1 MAFSLQRSTL
11 VPSQRSTSSKS
22 SRRRTA
28 DSENDFEYETSLTIE
43 LEVGHIWDNLTTAK
57 EDVKAWILD
66 RGESYKVYRSNKS
79 RMVIECLQ
87 KEICK
92 FYIRVSVSKK
102 PGGKCSLVTYVPHTC
117 PPITHQDFSERNS
130 KWYIARNQARSI
142 IQSRRIK
149 PKDIIDNEAVSVIGM
164 VWSDLVLVWSRPP
177 RLGLV

>member
-28 DSENDFEYETSLTIE
+28 DSDNDFEYETSLVIE

-79 RMVIECLQ
+79 RMILECPK
-87 KEICK
+87 KEICN
-92 FYIRVSVSKK
+92 FYVRISVSKK
-102 PGGKCSLVTYVPHTC
+102 LSGSKCSLVTYVPHAC
-117 PPITHQDFSERNS
+117 PPITHQNFSERNS
-130 KWYIARNQARSI
+130 KWYIARNHGRSI
-142 IQSRRIK
+142 MRNRRIK
-149 PKDIIDNEAVSVIGM
+149 TKDVTDNEAVEE
-164 VWSDLVLVWSRPP
+164 
-177 RLGLV
+177 